1 MSYQLL
7 DAMSA
12 EVAYRE
18 EQLRKAGRDARMTK
32 QSRVVR
38 WLRAHRVTSVTV
50 PAQERRTAAQV
61 ASRADHLAR

>member
-12 EVAYRE
+12 EVAYRA

-32 QSRVVR
+32 QSRPVR
-38 WLRAHRVTSVTV
+38 WLRTHRLTNIDV
-50 PAQERRTAAQV
+50 PVQEHRTAEPI
-61 ASRADHLAR
+61 ASRAGHLAR